1 MGSSSIPHQVYRQA
15 AARMLASYRPPSA
28 AFASYFSALT
38 KSNFCMLIVN
48 IERQGVTTM
57 KRFFK
62 VIFPAMFMWLAF
74 AAPSGAQMMGP
85 GPGMMASA
93 MTNGGTFG
101 MMNGMAGS
109 PVLGDDGT
117 AYLVTYV
124 PGSNPGSVPSN
135 NSFQSRI
142 IAVTPAGSVFS
153 MIVSGIVSR
162 PVVFGNLLVASASLP
177 NFSDYTM
184 WTSFG
189 NNPPSG
195 QSVVY
200 LVSLPFST
208 AAKPVAVSVDGSFA
222 STPVVDGTRNRI
234 LVTTTDFG
242 YGMMSGSNTY
252 NTMYGNY
259 SFNTAT
265 AKTYMYMLNFDGT
278 YTRVTLQ

>member
-1 MGSSSIPHQVYRQA
+1 
-15 AARMLASYRPPSA
+15 
-28 AFASYFSALT
+28 
-38 KSNFCMLIVN
+38 
-48 IERQGVTTM
+48 M
-57 KRFFK
+57 KRLVK
-62 VIFPAMFMWLAF
+62 VIFPVIFMGLTF

-85 GPGMMASA
+85 GPGMMAPA

-142 IAVTPAGSVFS
+142 IAVTPAGAVFS

-162 PVVFGNLLVASASLP
+162 PVVYGNLLAASASLP
-177 NFSDYTM
+177 DFNDYTVR
-184 WTSFG
+184 TSFG
-189 NNPPSG
+189 SNSPSG

-200 LVSLPFST
+200 LVSLPFSA
-208 AAKPVAVSVDGSFA
+208 AAKPVAVSIDGSFA
-222 STPVVDGTRNRI
+222 STPVVDAARNRI

-252 NTMYGNY
+252 NAMYGNY
-259 SFNTAT
+259 SFNAAT

>member
-1 MGSSSIPHQVYRQA
+1 M
-15 AARMLASYRPPSA
+15 
-28 AFASYFSALT
+28 T
-38 KSNFCMLIVN
+38 K
-48 IERQGVTTM
+48 
-57 KRFFK
+57 FFK
-62 VIFPAMFMWLAF
+62 MIFPAIFMGLTI
-74 AAPSGAQMMGP
+74 AAPSSAQTMGP
-85 GPGMMASA
+85 GPGMMAPA

-124 PGSNPGSVPSN
+124 PASNPGSVPSN

-142 IAVTPAGSVFS
+142 IAVTPAGAVFS

-162 PVVFGNLLVASASLP
+162 PVVYGNLLVASASLP
-177 NFSDYTM
+177 NFNDYTM
-184 WTSFG
+184 WASFG
-189 NNPPSG
+189 SNSSNG

-208 AAKPVAVSVDGSFA
+208 AEKPRAVSVDGSFA
-222 STPVVDGTRNRI
+222 STPVIDAARNRI

-242 YGMMSGSNTY
+242 YGMLSGSNTY
-252 NTMYGNY
+252 NAMYGNY
-259 SFNTAT
+259 NFNAAT

>member
-1 MGSSSIPHQVYRQA
+1 
-15 AARMLASYRPPSA
+15 
-28 AFASYFSALT
+28 
-38 KSNFCMLIVN
+38 
-48 IERQGVTTM
+48 M
-57 KRFFK
+57 KRFFQ
-62 VIFPAMFMWLAF
+62 VIFPAIFMGLTF

-85 GPGMMASA
+85 GPGMIAPA

-124 PGSNPGSVPSN
+124 PGANPGSVPSN
-135 NSFQSRI
+135 TSFQSRI
-142 IAVTPAGSVFS
+142 IAVTPAGAVFS

-162 PVVFGNLLVASASLP
+162 PVVYGNLLAATASLP
-177 NFSDYTM
+177 DFNDYTLR
-184 WTSFG
+184 TSFG
-189 NNPPSG
+189 SNAPSA
-195 QSVVY
+195 QSVAY

-208 AAKPVAVSVDGSFA
+208 AAKPVAVSLDGGFA
-222 STPVVDGTRNRI
+222 STPVIDAAHNRI

-252 NTMYGNY
+252 NAMYGSY
-259 SFNTAT
+259 SSNAST
-265 AKTYMYMLNFDGT
+265 AKTYLYILNFDGT